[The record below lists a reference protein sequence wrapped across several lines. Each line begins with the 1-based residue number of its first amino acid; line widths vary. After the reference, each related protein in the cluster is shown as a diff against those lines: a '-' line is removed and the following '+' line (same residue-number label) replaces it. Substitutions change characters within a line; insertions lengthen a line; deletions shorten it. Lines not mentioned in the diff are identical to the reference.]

1 MAGKNSKTQKQNKT
15 MEESVAKRQKAAQI
29 MFAAFAI
36 ILIISMVLSAV
47 AKY

>member
-1 MAGKNSKTQKQNKT
+1 MAGKNSKNQKNNKV
-15 MEESVAKRQKAAQI
+15 MEEKVAKRQKTAQI

-36 ILIISMVLSAV
+36 LLIISMVLSAV

>member
-1 MAGKNSKTQKQNKT
+1 MAGKNSKNQKHTKS
-15 MEESVAKRQKAAQI
+15 MDDSVAKRQRTAQI
-29 MFAAFAI
+29 MLAAFAI

>member
-1 MAGKNSKTQKQNKT
+1 MARNSKNQKQNK
-15 MEESVAKRQKAAQI
+15 MDEAVAKRQRTAQVL
-29 MFAAFAI
+29 MAVFAI